1 MTQRAAE
8 RPAGMSQLILDEW
21 YLAVS
26 GGTSVL
32 FAVSGTSLLHG
43 FDQPFW
49 LATVFI
55 LLFAVIMG
63 SVLGAVRHADQLAE
77 QLGEPYGTLALT
89 ISITSIEV
97 VSISTIMLEG
107 SNNPTLV
114 RDTLF
119 SVVMII
125 LGGMVGFS
133 LLLGALRH
141 QEQSHNLQG
150 SNAYLGVIVPLAVLT
165 LVMPNYTVTTPG
177 PLFSSV
183 QEIGLAVLCLGLY
196 GVFLALQTGRHRGY
210 FTLGDEEAAEEPPH
224 RSTAATSSTLKS
236 ALLLI
241 AYLISIVF
249 LVHQLSIP
257 IDYAIETLAAPV
269 ALGGLVLAVLVAT
282 PEAIGAI
289 KAARANRLQRSVN
302 IFLGSVLSTIGLT
315 VPTMLAIS
323 WLIGRNIILGVE
335 HSSLVLLL
343 LTLAVSV
350 ITFSSKRTNLL
361 QGAVHVVLFLAYLM
375 LIFEG

>member
-1 MTQRAAE
+1 MNKNPAE
-8 RPAGMSQLILDEW
+8 HTAGTIQPIVKEW
-21 YLAVS
+21 FLAVS
-26 GGTSVL
+26 VGTSVL
-32 FAVSGTSLLHG
+32 FALFGTSLHG
-43 FDQPFW
+43 FAEPYW
-49 LATVFI
+49 LAAVFI
-55 LLFAVIMG
+55 LLFAIIMG
-63 SVLGAVRHADQLAE
+63 SVLGAVRHADQLSE
-77 QLGEPYGTLALT
+77 QLGEPYGTLVLT

-97 VSISTIMLEG
+97 ASISTIMLEG
-107 SNNPTLV
+107 ANNPTLV

-119 SVVMII
+119 AVVMII
-125 LGGMVGFS
+125 LGGMVGLS

-165 LVMPNYTVTTPG
+165 LVMPNYTLTTPG
-177 PLFSSV
+177 PLLSSL

-210 FTLGDEEAAEEPPH
+210 FTLGDEKESQRPH
-224 RSTAATSSTLKS
+224 RSTAGTSTSKS
-236 ALLLI
+236 ALLLV

-249 LVHQLSIP
+249 LVHQLAMP
-257 IDYAIETLAAPV
+257 IDYAIETLAAPA
-269 ALGGLVLAVLVAT
+269 ALGGLLLAVLVAT

-289 KAARANRLQRSVN
+289 KAARENRLQRSVN

-335 HSSLVLLL
+335 NTSLVLLL

-350 ITFSSKRTNLL
+350 ITFSSGRTNLL
-361 QGAVHVVLFLAYLM
+361 QGAVHVVLFLAFLM
-375 LIFEG
+375 LIFER

>member
-1 MTQRAAE
+1 MR
-8 RPAGMSQLILDEW
+8 SVLKEW
-21 YLAVS
+21 FLAVS
-26 GGTSVL
+26 IGSSVL
-32 FAVSGTSLLHG
+32 FALLGPSLLRG
-43 FDQPFW
+43 FDRPYW
-49 LATVFI
+49 LAVVFI
-55 LLFAVIMG
+55 FLFAIIMG

-77 QLGEPYGTLALT
+77 QLGEPYGTLVLT

-119 SVVMII
+119 AVVMII
-125 LGGMVGFS
+125 LGGMVGLS

-141 QEQSHNLQG
+141 REQSHNLQG

-165 LVMPNYTVTTPG
+165 LVMPNYTLTTPG
-177 PLFSSV
+177 PLLSSL

-210 FTLGDEEAAEEPPH
+210 FTLGDENEAGDPP
-224 RSTAATSSTLKS
+224 RSTAKGSTSKS

-241 AYLISIVF
+241 AYLVSIVF
-249 LVHQLSIP
+249 LVHQLAMP

-289 KAARANRLQRSVN
+289 RAARQNRLQRSVN

-335 HSSLVLLL
+335 NTSFVLLL

-350 ITFSSKRTNLL
+350 ITFSSGRTNLL
-361 QGAVHVVLFLAYLM
+361 QGAVHVVLFLAFLM
-375 LIFEG
+375 LIFES

>member
-1 MTQRAAE
+1 MKQIAAE
-8 RPAGMSQLILDEW
+8 PGVGIVQFAVNEW
-21 YLAVS
+21 FLAVS
-26 GGTSVL
+26 VGASVMFGVFGQSLFQGFGKPLWLAAIFIFL
-32 FAVSGTSLLHG
+32 FA
-43 FDQPFW
+43 
-49 LATVFI
+49 I
-55 LLFAVIMG
+55 IMG
-63 SVLGAVRHADQLAE
+63 SVLSAVRHADNLAE
-77 QLGEPYGTLALT
+77 RLGEPFGTLVLT

-107 SNNPTLV
+107 ANNPTLV

-119 SVVMII
+119 AVVMII
-125 LGGMVGFS
+125 LGGMVGLS

-165 LVMPNYTVTTPG
+165 LVMPNFTLTTPG
-177 PLFSSV
+177 PLFSSA
-183 QEIGLAVLCLGLY
+183 QEIGLAILCLGLY
-196 GVFLALQTGRHRGY
+196 GIFLALQTGRHRGF
-210 FTLGDEEAAEEPPH
+210 FTLGEETEDEHPH
-224 RSTAATSSTLKS
+224 HPKSGDSTLKS

-241 AYLISIVF
+241 AYLACIVF
-249 LVHQLSIP
+249 LVHQLSLP
-257 IDYAIETLAAPV
+257 IDYAIETLSAPV

-289 KAARANRLQRSVN
+289 KAARENRLQRSVN

-335 HSSLVLLL
+335 HTSLVLLL

-350 ITFSSKRTNLL
+350 ITFSSGRTNLL

-375 LIFEG
+375 LIFES